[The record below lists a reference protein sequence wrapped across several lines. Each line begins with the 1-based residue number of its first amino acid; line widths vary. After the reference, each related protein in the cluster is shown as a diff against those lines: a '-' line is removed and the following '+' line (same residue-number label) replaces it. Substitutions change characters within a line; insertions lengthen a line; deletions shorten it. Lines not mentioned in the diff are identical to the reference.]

1 MLSLILGTDVIVISS
16 HQYGSREVRTSAL
29 MDQMALGR
37 KVYFINKPIIGMT
50 KTNKFFYTKE
60 ANKVTV
66 VQPYLAEEDGQ
77 EASLI
82 KHLRTLLQDE
92 RLKHVSFWTDTAQ
105 GEVMVNQLDPKV
117 TVYDGSE
124 QFLGCDI
131 VLGQSLPTE
140 QVMKE
145 IEVLS
150 AEQKTPQVFE
160 ESSESVVWLNNH
172 FIDETKS
179 VRRSFDT
186 VITRYQQMTGN

>member
-1 MLSLILGTDVIVISS
+1 MLSLILGTDVIVMSS